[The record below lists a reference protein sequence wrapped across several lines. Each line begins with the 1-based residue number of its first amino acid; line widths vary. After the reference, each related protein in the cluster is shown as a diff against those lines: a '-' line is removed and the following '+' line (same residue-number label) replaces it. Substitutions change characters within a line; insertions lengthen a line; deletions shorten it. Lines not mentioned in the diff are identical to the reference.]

1 MKVFCLLIL
10 MSGLAWAQPNF
21 DEAKVGAYVLP
32 DPLRQTD
39 GKPVTGLRE
48 WSQLRR
54 PELLALFSQHIYGLA
69 PDKRVNWT
77 VKSSSEQVLGGKAV
91 RMLVTLTLSCEGRN
105 LTLPLLIFRPSKQPA
120 RGVFLGLNFG
130 GNQTVHPDP
139 AIPLCQGWV
148 INSRDM
154 AITANRATEE
164 SRGGRAGRWP
174 VEAIVDRGYALCTL
188 AYGDLEP
195 DVKEGFGRGVHRFL
209 GDERDDSWGAIAAW
223 AWGLSRVADFLEKEP
238 WAGPLAVV
246 GHSRL
251 GKAALWAGANDERFG
266 LVISNN
272 SGCGG
277 AALFRR
283 NFGETVEKINASF
296 PHWFRRRFHD
306 YNGREAHLPVD
317 QHQLLALMAGRHV
330 YVASAE
336 ADLWADPQGE
346 RLALEAARPVFE
358 LVGGS
363 VGYHCRPGRHDMTLY
378 DWERFL
384 DFAERNWK

>member
-1 MKVFCLLIL
+1 MC
-10 MSGLAWAQPNF
+10 
-21 DEAKVGAYVLP
+21 
-32 DPLRQTD
+32 
-39 GKPVTGLRE
+39 
-48 WSQLRR
+48 
-54 PELLALFSQHIYGLA
+54 
-69 PDKRVNWT
+69 
-77 VKSSSEQVLGGKAV
+77 SS
-91 RMLVTLTLSCEGRN
+91 N
-105 LTLPLLIFRPSKQPA
+105 L
-120 RGVFLGLNFG
+120 
-130 GNQTVHPDP
+130 
-139 AIPLCQGWV
+139 
-148 INSRDM
+148 
-154 AITANRATEE
+154 
-164 SRGGRAGRWP
+164 
-174 VEAIVDRGYALCTL
+174 
-188 AYGDLEP
+188 
-195 DVKEGFGRGVHRFL
+195 
-209 GDERDDSWGAIAAW
+209 
-223 AWGLSRVADFLEKEP
+223 GLSRVADCLEKEP